1 MNLKA
6 ETETEKRILEYLLA
20 NASPDL
26 MARIDAEGKTMQGCM
41 KYITSYAKAKI
52 ALDKRHGEVCVSVPP
67 EEVFGQVMH
76 YFEDEAEGAIYK
88 SPEELKREAEAK
100 VAAELREA
108 KRKAEEE
115 EARRKEEERLAALTP
130 EEREAELKA
139 KAEEEARRKLEEDLR
154 REREAEE
161 RAKAEAERKAKE
173 AEREAK
179 EKRKREREEAKRKA
193 AEAKERAEKMQPSL
207 FDMMN

>member
-52 ALDKRHGEVCVSVPP
+52 AMDKRHGEVCVSVPP

-100 VAAELREA
+100 VAA
-108 KRKAEEE
+108 
-115 EARRKEEERLAALTP
+115 
-130 EEREAELKA
+130 
-139 KAEEEARRKLEEDLR
+139 
-154 REREAEE
+154 
-161 RAKAEAERKAKE
+161 
-173 AEREAK
+173 
-179 EKRKREREEAKRKA
+179 
-193 AEAKERAEKMQPSL
+193 
-207 FDMMN
+207 